1 MKAVLQD
8 IRIQVYKFM
17 LYFKRYIIYMHVAV
31 HLSAIVRRSLAL
43 NSLSVNRVVVLD
55 VLSEYIHVNLQ
66 TVYFIFLNTLQQM
79 CN

>member
-1 MKAVLQD
+1 
-8 IRIQVYKFM
+8 
-17 LYFKRYIIYMHVAV
+17 MHVAV

-79 CN
+79 CNWTSLQLSLMWIM